1 MKRALIC
8 GVSGQDGTYLAKL
21 LLEKGYRVIGTSRD
35 AQACPFSNL
44 EKLGL
49 RQEVECCS
57 MVLTDFRNTLQTLAR
72 VKPDEIYNLAGQSSV
87 GLSFEQPVETF
98 ESVSLGTLNL
108 LEAVRF
114 LDRPVRVY
122 NASSSECFGDTE
134 QQGATEASPFRPRS
148 PYAVAKAASHWAVV
162 NYRESYGLFAVNGI
176 LSNHE
181 SPLRPERFVTRKIVS
196 AASRIKA
203 GREKSVVLGNLAI
216 HRDWGWAP
224 EYVDAMWRMLQPVTP
239 EDFVV
244 GTGEAYSLENFVET
258 AFAAVG
264 LHWRDH
270 VKLDNTL
277 YRPSE
282 IMFNK
287 VNAAKALDKLAW
299 TAKHSMP
306 SVVGMMLQAECDA
319 ASVAFS

>member
-1 MKRALIC
+1 MKCALIC

-21 LLEKGYRVIGTSRD
+21 LLEKGYHVVGTSRD
-35 AQACPFSNL
+35 AQACVFSNL
-44 EKLGL
+44 EKLNL
-49 RQEVECCS
+49 RNEVECCS
-57 MVLTDFRNTLQTLAR
+57 VVLTDFRSTLQTLAR

-87 GLSFEQPVETF
+87 GLSFEQPVEAF
-98 ESVSLGTLNL
+98 ESVGLGTLNL

-134 QQGATEASPFRPRS
+134 KHGATEASPFRPRS

-181 SPLRPERFVTRKIVS
+181 SPLRPERFVTRKIIA

-203 GREKSVVLGNLAI
+203 GREKSIRLGNLAI
-216 HRDWGWAP
+216 QRDWGWAP
-224 EYVDAMWRMLQPVTP
+224 EYVDAMWRMLQLETP
-239 EDFVV
+239 EDFAV
-244 GTGEAYSLENFVET
+244 GTGEAYSLENFVDT
-258 AFAAVG
+258 AFALLG
-264 LHWRDH
+264 LCWRDH
-270 VKLDNTL
+270 VELDNTL
-277 YRPSE
+277 WRPSE

-287 VNAAKALDKLAW
+287 VNAVKALDKLGWKAE
-299 TAKHSMP
+299 HRMP
-306 SVVGMMLQAECDA
+306 SVVNMMLAAEQEA
-319 ASVAFS
+319 A